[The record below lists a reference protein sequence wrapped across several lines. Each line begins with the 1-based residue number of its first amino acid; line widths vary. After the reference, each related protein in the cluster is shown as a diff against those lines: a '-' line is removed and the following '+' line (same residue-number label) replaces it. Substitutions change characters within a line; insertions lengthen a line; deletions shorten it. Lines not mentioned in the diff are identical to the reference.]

1 MTEIVKHLFK
11 HEEGNKIQEGK
22 HEKNAPES
30 HIGFCRN
37 KRSEANHDRHSKSQH
52 KITGIINRCPP
63 FCPSFAIINH
73 SFFKTWQKMTLSN
86 FEKSKA

>member
-37 KRSEANHDRHSKSQH
+37 KRSEANHD
-52 KITGIINRCPP
+52 
-63 FCPSFAIINH
+63 
-73 SFFKTWQKMTLSN
+73 
-86 FEKSKA
+86 